1 MTCIT
6 QCWWQILVANA
17 AYFILGA
24 IWYSPKVIGTAWM
37 KANNLSMPDGDN
49 RPPMAPFL
57 IRGFIFSLF
66 IVIAQAMVFCWGNA
80 AACEEQ
86 TCLLYAI
93 LRSMVVSVLAIGGS
107 SALHNNFLMKPFK
120 ATLIDLFYHLIG
132 GAITA
137 TIFYYLCS
145 SCCSEGACC

>member
-1 MTCIT
+1 M
-6 QCWWQILVANA
+6 LVANA

-57 IRGFIFSLF
+57 IRAFIYSLF
-66 IVIAQAMVFCWGNA
+66 IVFAQCLVFCWGNA
-80 AACEEQ
+80 AACEGQ
-86 TCLLYAI
+86 SGLLSVI

-107 SALHNNFLMKPFK
+107 SALHNNFLMKPIK
-120 ATLIDLFYHLIG
+120 ATLIDLGYHLIA

-137 TIFYYLCS
+137 TIFYYTCT
-145 SCCSEGACC
+145 CCSNV

>member
-6 QCWWQILVANA
+6 QCWWQMLVANA

-37 KANNLSMPDGDN
+37 KANNLSMPDDNN

-57 IRGFIFSLF
+57 IRAFIYSLF
-66 IVIAQAMVFCWGNA
+66 IVFAQCLVFCWGNA

-86 TCLLYAI
+86 SSLLVVIA
-93 LRSMVVSVLAIGGS
+93 RSMVVSVLAIGGS

-120 ATLIDLFYHLIG
+120 ATLIDLGYHLIA

-137 TIFYYLCS
+137 TIFYYTCTCCS
-145 SCCSEGACC
+145 NEISCC

>member
-6 QCWWQILVANA
+6 QCWWQMLVANA

-37 KANNLSMPDGDN
+37 KANNLSMPDENN
-49 RPPMAPFL
+49 RPPLAPFL
-57 IRGFIFSLF
+57 IRAFIFSLF
-66 IVIAQAMVFCWGNA
+66 IVFAQCLVFCWGNA
-80 AACEEQ
+80 AACDGEMG
-86 TCLLYAI
+86 LMSVI

-107 SALHNNFLMKPFK
+107 SALHNNFLMKPLK
-120 ATLIDLFYHLIG
+120 ATLIDLVYHLIA

-137 TIFYYLCS
+137 TIFYYSCS